1 MIAYVKGVL
10 AVVEQDSIIIDKGGI
25 GININVPVSI
35 ISTLPSIGS
44 EVKVFTYTYVRED
57 AIALYGFMTMDD
69 LDVFKLLINVNGV
82 GTKTALGILSAI
94 TPNELRLAV
103 ISADYKTITKAPGI
117 GKKSAERI
125 VLELRDKVKMVIE
138 DDSYIAVDSG
148 DVAKSD
154 SVNIA
159 LEALVSLGFSY
170 GEAAKAVK
178 QVDNYEEM
186 DDESLI
192 KAALKH
198 LS

>member
-10 AVVEQDSIIIDKGGI
+10 AVVGQDSIIIDKGGI

-154 SVNIA
+154 SVNIS
-159 LEALVSLGFSY
+159 LEALVSLGFNY

>member
-10 AVVEQDSIIIDKGGI
+10 AVVGQDSIIIDKGGI

-35 ISTLPSIGS
+35 ISTLPSIGI

-117 GKKSAERI
+117 GKKTAERI

>member
-10 AVVEQDSIIIDKGGI
+10 AVVGQDSIIIDKGVI

>member
-10 AVVEQDSIIIDKGGI
+10 AVVGQDSIIIDKGGI

-94 TPNELRLAV
+94 TPNELRLDV
-103 ISADYKTITKAPGI
+103 ISADYKTITNAP
-117 GKKSAERI
+117 
-125 VLELRDKVKMVIE
+125 
-138 DDSYIAVDSG
+138 
-148 DVAKSD
+148 
-154 SVNIA
+154 
-159 LEALVSLGFSY
+159 
-170 GEAAKAVK
+170 
-178 QVDNYEEM
+178 
-186 DDESLI
+186 
-192 KAALKH
+192 
-198 LS
+198 

>member
-1 MIAYVKGVL
+1 
-10 AVVEQDSIIIDKGGI
+10 
-25 GININVPVSI
+25 
-35 ISTLPSIGS
+35 
-44 EVKVFTYTYVRED
+44 
-57 AIALYGFMTMDD
+57 MTMDD

-148 DVAKSD
+148 DAAMSD

>member
-10 AVVEQDSIIIDKGGI
+10 AVVGQDSIIIDKGGI

-125 VLELRDKVKMVIE
+125 VLELRDKVKMVFE

-178 QVDNYEEM
+178 QVDNYEDM

>member
-10 AVVEQDSIIIDKGGI
+10 AVVGQDSIIIDKGGI

-117 GKKSAERI
+117 GKKLAERI

>member
-10 AVVEQDSIIIDKGGI
+10 AVVGQDSIIIDKGGI

-94 TPNELRLAV
+94 TPNELRLAD

-154 SVNIA
+154 RVNIA

>member
-10 AVVEQDSIIIDKGGI
+10 AVVGQDSIIIDKGGI

-178 QVDNYEEM
+178 QVDNDEEM

>member
-10 AVVEQDSIIIDKGGI
+10 AVVGQDSIIIDKGGI

-138 DDSYIAVDSG
+138 DNSYIAVDSG

>member
-10 AVVEQDSIIIDKGGI
+10 AVVGQDSIIIDKGGI

-44 EVKVFTYTYVRED
+44 EVKVFTYTYVRDD

-117 GKKSAERI
+117 GKKTAERI

>member
-10 AVVEQDSIIIDKGGI
+10 AVVGQDSIIIDKGGI

-117 GKKSAERI
+117 GKKTAERI

-178 QVDNYEEM
+178 QVDNYEEI

>member
-10 AVVEQDSIIIDKGGI
+10 AVVGQDSIIIDKGGI

-57 AIALYGFMTMDD
+57 AIAPYGFMTMDD

>member
-10 AVVEQDSIIIDKGGI
+10 AVVGQDSIIIDKGGI

-57 AIALYGFMTMDD
+57 AIALYGFMTKDD

-103 ISADYKTITKAPGI
+103 ISADYKTITNAPGI

>member
-10 AVVEQDSIIIDKGGI
+10 AVVGQDSIIIDKGGI

-44 EVKVFTYTYVRED
+44 EVKVFTYVRED

>member
-10 AVVEQDSIIIDKGGI
+10 AVVGQDSIIIDKGGI

-44 EVKVFTYTYVRED
+44 EVKVFTYVRED

-103 ISADYKTITKAPGI
+103 ISADYKTITNAPGI

>member
-10 AVVEQDSIIIDKGGI
+10 AVVGQDSIIIDKGGI

-159 LEALVSLGFSY
+159 LGALVSLGFSY

>member
-10 AVVEQDSIIIDKGGI
+10 AVVGQDSIIIDKGGI

-44 EVKVFTYTYVRED
+44 EVKVFTYPYVRED

>member
-10 AVVEQDSIIIDKGGI
+10 AVVGQDSIIIDKGGI

-170 GEAAKAVK
+170 REAAKAVK

>member
-1 MIAYVKGVL
+1 MIAYVMGVL
-10 AVVEQDSIIIDKGGI
+10 AVVGQDSIIIDKGGI

>member
-10 AVVEQDSIIIDKGGI
+10 AVVGQDSIIIDKGGI
-25 GININVPVSI
+25 GININVSVSI

>member
-10 AVVEQDSIIIDKGGI
+10 AVVGQDSIIIDKGGI

-138 DDSYIAVDSG
+138 DDSYIAVDSV

>member
-10 AVVEQDSIIIDKGGI
+10 AVVGQDSIIIDKGGI

-125 VLELRDKVKMVIE
+125 VLELRDKVKMIIE

-154 SVNIA
+154 SVNIT

-178 QVDNYEEM
+178 QVDDYEEM

>member
-10 AVVEQDSIIIDKGGI
+10 AVVGQDSIIIDKGGI

-138 DDSYIAVDSG
+138 VDSYIAVDSG

>member
-10 AVVEQDSIIIDKGGI
+10 AVVGQDSIIIDKGGI

-69 LDVFKLLINVNGV
+69 LDGFKLLINVNGV

-148 DVAKSD
+148 DAAKSD

>member
-10 AVVEQDSIIIDKGGI
+10 AVVGQDSIIIDKGGI

-103 ISADYKTITKAPGI
+103 ISADYK
-117 GKKSAERI
+117 
-125 VLELRDKVKMVIE
+125 
-138 DDSYIAVDSG
+138 
-148 DVAKSD
+148 
-154 SVNIA
+154 N
-159 LEALVSLGFSY
+159 
-170 GEAAKAVK
+170 
-178 QVDNYEEM
+178 NYKGAGNREEISR
-186 DDESLI
+186 ENC
-192 KAALKH
+192 A
-198 LS
+198 

>member
-10 AVVEQDSIIIDKGGI
+10 AVVGQDSIIIDKGGI

-117 GKKSAERI
+117 GKKTAERI

-138 DDSYIAVDSG
+138 DDSYIAVYSG

>member
-1 MIAYVKGVL
+1 MIAYVNGVL
-10 AVVEQDSIIIDKGGI
+10 AVVGQDSIIIDKGGI

-170 GEAAKAVK
+170 GEAAKAVN

>member
-10 AVVEQDSIIIDKGGI
+10 AVVGQDSIIIDKGGI

-125 VLELRDKVKMVIE
+125 VLELRDKVNRVIE

>member
-1 MIAYVKGVL
+1 M
-10 AVVEQDSIIIDKGGI
+10 
-25 GININVPVSI
+25 
-35 ISTLPSIGS
+35 
-44 EVKVFTYTYVRED
+44 
-57 AIALYGFMTMDD
+57 
-69 LDVFKLLINVNGV
+69 
-82 GTKTALGILSAI
+82 
-94 TPNELRLAV
+94 
-103 ISADYKTITKAPGI
+103 
-117 GKKSAERI
+117 
-125 VLELRDKVKMVIE
+125 LELRDKVKMVIE

-154 SVNIA
+154 SVNIG

>member
-1 MIAYVKGVL
+1 LIAYVKGVL
-10 AVVEQDSIIIDKGGI
+10 AVVGQDSIIIDKGGI

-103 ISADYKTITKAPGI
+103 ISADYKTITNAPGI

>member
-10 AVVEQDSIIIDKGGI
+10 AVVGQDSIIIDKGGI

-103 ISADYKTITKAPGI
+103 ISADYKTITNAPGI

-178 QVDNYEEM
+178 QVNNYEEM

>member
-10 AVVEQDSIIIDKGGI
+10 AVVGQDSIIIDKGGI

-69 LDVFKLLINVNGV
+69 LDVFKLLINVNVV

>member
-10 AVVEQDSIIIDKGGI
+10 AVVGQDSIIIDNGGI

-178 QVDNYEEM
+178 QVDNYEDM

>member
-10 AVVEQDSIIIDKGGI
+10 AVVGQDSIIIDKGGI

-125 VLELRDKVKMVIE
+125 VLELRDKVKKVIE

-154 SVNIA
+154 SVNIS
-159 LEALVSLGFSY
+159 LEALVSLGFNY

>member
-10 AVVEQDSIIIDKGGI
+10 AVVGQDSIIIDKGGI

-57 AIALYGFMTMDD
+57 AIALYGLMTMDD

-159 LEALVSLGFSY
+159 LEALVSLGFNY

>member
-10 AVVEQDSIIIDKGGI
+10 AVVGQDSIIIDKGGI

-35 ISTLPSIGS
+35 ISTLPSIGN

-103 ISADYKTITKAPGI
+103 ISADYKTITNAPGI

>member
-10 AVVEQDSIIIDKGGI
+10 AVVGQDSIIIDKGGI

-103 ISADYKTITKAPGI
+103 ITADYKTITNAPGI
-117 GKKSAERI
+117 GKKPAERI